1 MDGTVRNGKVLENRD
16 PGVVNG
22 PLCLSACGLCCM
34 LGCGVPGSWLWL
46 CVIAWSTCHSGMVP
60 GLPCCVPVGGFKPDW
75 GQGHGGRSHCGEARS
90 CRPLQSRVAG
100 TAGWKLS
107 SVLRGGAT
115 GFTSNKS
122 VLGCERFVL
131 ERFRTT
137 RFCGNALT

>member
-22 PLCLSACGLCCM
+22 PLCVSACGLCCM

-46 CVIAWSTCHSGMVP
+46 CVLAWIRI
-60 GLPCCVPVGGFKPDW
+60 
-75 GQGHGGRSHCGEARS
+75 HGGRSHGGEARS

-107 SVLRGGAT
+107 SVLRGAT
-115 GFTSNKS
+115 EFTIK
-122 VLGCERFVL
+122 
-131 ERFRTT
+131 
-137 RFCGNALT
+137 NAF